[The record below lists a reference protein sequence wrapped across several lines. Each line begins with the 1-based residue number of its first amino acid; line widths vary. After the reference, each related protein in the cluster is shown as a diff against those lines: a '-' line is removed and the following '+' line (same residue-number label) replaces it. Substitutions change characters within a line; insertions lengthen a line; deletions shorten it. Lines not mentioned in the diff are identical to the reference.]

1 MKNFYL
7 KAQIDG
13 RLHDIKSSPRG
24 KNGGMAVRF
33 YANDRG
39 VSKELVS
46 IDAYTALDKLCIN
59 VYLSG
64 SKEPEIFILNRKEEK
79 SEENSK
85 V

>member
-13 RLHDIKSSPRG
+13 RTHDVKASTRG
-24 KNGGMAVRF
+24 KNSGMAVRF

-39 VSKELVS
+39 FSKEIVS
-46 IDAYTALDKLCIN
+46 IDAYTSLDKLCIN
-59 VYLSG
+59 VYLNG
-64 SKEPEIFILNRKEEK
+64 SKEPEIFIINRKEENEK
-79 SEENSK
+79 NTE